1 MVSGRADPALDHRL
15 CRIDHDGGAAH
26 AWHRRCRHHRR
37 AAARLAADPR
47 PPRGGVDRRD
57 RTMDRCFGDDC
68 PSRGRNRRHD
78 DADAQ
83 SLARRKN
90 HGDIGTIAPSMARP
104 EKRRPAADD
113 ARGVMRRHRV
123 LFYRRT
129 TRDPGTDRHRSLD
142 DGLCAYRL
150 CGAAYA
156 DAGAEKP
163 RALARL
169 YLRHHGGVRLAC
181 SGDGGSRSCGCH
193 FRISSTLPAREATA
207 HPRVLNSI
215 FNSTT
220 QSDHLRRTN
229 MEVIL
234 LERVAKL
241 GQMGEVVRV
250 KDGFA
255 RNFLLKRGKAL
266 RATADN
272 RARFD
277 CMKAELEARNLKAK
291 ADATKV
297 AEKIDG
303 RNVMVLRQASEG
315 GQLFGSVTVRD
326 IIASFE
332 SDGVAISRSQIM
344 LDAPIK
350 TISKHSIA
358 IAVHPEVEVSV
369 TVTVARSADEAERIN
384 RGEDISTRQ
393 EDQDAAAEAIAAA
406 GEFFDP
412 EARRDDLE
420 PQAEPASD
428 K

>member
-1 MVSGRADPALDHRL
+1 
-15 CRIDHDGGAAH
+15 
-26 AWHRRCRHHRR
+26 
-37 AAARLAADPR
+37 
-47 PPRGGVDRRD
+47 
-57 RTMDRCFGDDC
+57 
-68 PSRGRNRRHD
+68 
-78 DADAQ
+78 
-83 SLARRKN
+83 
-90 HGDIGTIAPSMARP
+90 
-104 EKRRPAADD
+104 
-113 ARGVMRRHRV
+113 
-123 LFYRRT
+123 
-129 TRDPGTDRHRSLD
+129 
-142 DGLCAYRL
+142 
-150 CGAAYA
+150 
-156 DAGAEKP
+156 
-163 RALARL
+163 
-169 YLRHHGGVRLAC
+169 
-181 SGDGGSRSCGCH
+181 
-193 FRISSTLPAREATA
+193 
-207 HPRVLNSI
+207 
-215 FNSTT
+215 
-220 QSDHLRRTN
+220 

-255 RNFLLKRGKAL
+255 RN
-266 RATADN
+266 
-272 RARFD
+272 
-277 CMKAELEARNLKAK
+277 LKAK
-291 ADATKV
+291 AEATKV

-350 TISKHSIA
+350 TIGK
-358 IAVHPEVEVSV
+358 HPEVEVSV

-412 EARRDDLE
+412 EAQHDDVQ
-420 PQAEPASD
+420 PQAETTTE